1 MERQMSVAVSVES
14 SVTAIELAKLIT
26 AEHGE
31 PIRAYCC
38 GVWVEHTAGAATPL
52 EIDVG
57 GGFVPAVR
65 IHGKCHTTVLIGPFS
80 LESRPSYLSK
90 LMVYC
95 DNYFI
100 LRELN

>member
-1 MERQMSVAVSVES
+1 MSADN
-14 SVTAIELAKLIT
+14 SVTARELARLIA

-38 GVWVEHTAGAATPL
+38 GVWVEHIGGPATPL

-65 IHGKCHTTVLIGPFS
+65 VHGEDKTTVLIGPFTV
-80 LESRPSYLSK
+80 ETRPSHLSK
-90 LMVYC
+90 LMLYC
-95 DNYFI
+95 DNYFV
-100 LRELN
+100 LREWN